1 MLGLK
6 KREESLL
13 DFSWA
18 FHTHPKLLLSNS
30 AQKGGGRLNPSSS
43 PPPSKKSVG
52 LILRSGIIFG
62 GLLAAAIRSRREGGA
77 DNKQRE
83 KAEEERANRELTARR
98 DRKKYSVCQR
108 DATRPALDFRKFF
121 SPPNCLQK
129 FKNIYMKG

>member
-1 MLGLK
+1 MK

-30 AQKGGGRLNPSSS
+30 APKKGGEDLIPALLRPLQ
-43 PPPSKKSVG
+43 KKVRWAHSAQRHH
-52 LILRSGIIFG
+52 LWRG
-62 GLLAAAIRSRREGGA
+62 GALAAAIRSRREEGA

-98 DRKKYSVCQR
+98 DRKKHSVCQR
-108 DATRPALDFRKFF
+108 DATRPTLDFRKLF
-121 SPPNCLQK
+121 SAQLLAK
-129 FKNIYMKG
+129 M